1 VFLLAFELA
10 TDVAMKPEIICEWL
24 GLPDDSWPPD
34 HYRLLGL
41 APGEA
46 DAHLIE
52 QRVQQRLESV
62 RRYQM
67 KHPEQAT
74 EAMNRL
80 AQAYVCLTEP
90 ASKRAYDAALLGGA
104 EAAVAVAES
113 APAFTPAPDA
123 LAWLFGPALTRS
135 RSPSSTPPPLARL
148 NSLTPPE
155 QPEKPKPS
163 EPAELID
170 PVIAAAQQ
178 SAPAR
183 CGLGTKRA
191 LYKRV
196 LATRHFL
203 SVWNELGKYLESPTR
218 RVSRSADGPELDR
231 LFQEMDQLR
240 RRFPRL
246 IGAAGQPGYLV
257 VVFSEQED
265 AAKGIRAL
273 DVGQREA
280 LSRDWSA
287 GRKLLTA
294 HRDFLRQEIVA
305 MRKLCFK
312 DRIAR
317 AATAFFTDQP
327 AATFIVLLVLALA
340 FAAWGWFQG
349 G

>member
-1 VFLLAFELA
+1 
-10 TDVAMKPEIICEWL
+10 MKPEIICEWL

-41 APGEA
+41 APGET

-113 APAFTPAPDA
+113 APALTPAPDA

-148 NSLTPPE
+148 TPLTSSE
-155 QPEKPKPS
+155 QPEKPKPI

-183 CGLGTKRA
+183 CGLGTKQA
-191 LYKRV
+191 LYTRV
-196 LATRHFL
+196 VATRRFL
-203 SVWNELGKYLESPTR
+203 SVWEELGKYLESPQR
-218 RVSRSADGPELDR
+218 RVSRSADGPELNR
-231 LFQEMDQLR
+231 LFQEMVRLR

-257 VVFSEQED
+257 AVSSEQDD
-265 AAKGIRAL
+265 AVKSIRAL
-273 DVGQREA
+273 DESQREA

-294 HRDFLRQEIVA
+294 HRDFLRQEIRA
-305 MRKLCFK
+305 MRKRTFK
-312 DRIAR
+312 DRMVR
-317 AATAFFTDQP
+317 AVYAVLTDQP
-327 AATFIVLLVLALA
+327 ATTFLFLLLLALNIA
-340 FAAWGWFQG
+340 LWSWLLELFKVP
-349 G
+349 

>member
-1 VFLLAFELA
+1 
-10 TDVAMKPEIICEWL
+10 MKCKIICEWL
-24 GLPDDSWPPD
+24 GLPEESWPPD

-46 DAHLIE
+46 DARLIE

-90 ASKRAYDAALLGGA
+90 ASKRAYDVSLLGGA
-104 EAAVAVAES
+104 SPTTAAVAES
-113 APAFTPAPDA
+113 QPPQGLTPAPDA

-148 NSLTPPE
+148 EPLAPPAPPPTLQIE
-155 QPEKPKPS
+155 T
-163 EPAELID
+163 AEAVD
-170 PVIAAAQQ
+170 PVVAAAQE

-183 CGLGTKRA
+183 RGLGTKRA
-191 LYKRV
+191 LYQRV
-196 LATRHFL
+196 VATRRFL
-203 SVWNELGKYLESPTR
+203 DVWNKLGKYVESPAR
-218 RVSRSADGPELDR
+218 RISRSADGPELNR
-231 LFQEMDQLR
+231 LFKQMVRLR

-246 IGAAGQPGYLV
+246 IGTAGQPGYLV

-265 AAKGIRAL
+265 AAKSIRAL
-273 DVGQREA
+273 DSAQREA
-280 LSRDWSA
+280 VSRDWSA

-294 HRDFLRQEIVA
+294 HRDFLRREILA
-305 MRKLCFK
+305 MRKRTFNERML
-312 DRIAR
+312 R
-317 AATAFFTDQP
+317 AAYTVLADQP
-327 AATFIVLLVLALA
+327 ATTFVVLLALGFLIA
-340 FAAWGWFQG
+340 LIRYAW
-349 G
+349 